1 MWTDD
6 DVDDDDDDDDDDVG
20 DNDGDGDGACSC
32 PICLLSR
39 LAFVRAHTEARAKVP
54 RTRATQNTA
63 DKILRDMI
71 EKFVV
76 TSYAWRYLQ
85 VVHAANL
92 PGYY

>member
-1 MWTDD
+1 MTNTDEMLYNGYRYK
-6 DVDDDDDDDDDDVG
+6 VCKYLPRTYLV
-20 DNDGDGDGACSC
+20 
-32 PICLLSR
+32 PP
-39 LAFVRAHTEARAKVP
+39 AKFLRCVASEVP